1 MFVCGSYFSYDT
13 PSSVQQRIEKV
24 FGISSTIYS
33 LLYSFYSLPNIIVP
47 MIAGMMLRKIG
58 NGKGL
63 VVCSICVV
71 FGQFIGAIGGYK

>member
-1 MFVCGSYFSYDT
+1 
-13 PSSVQQRIEKV
+13 VQQRIEEL

-47 MIAGMMLRKIG
+47 MIAGMMLKKIG

-63 VVCSICVV
+63 VVCSIFVV
-71 FGQFIGAIGGYK
+71 FG